1 VELRGLEP
9 LSFDLASE
17 ASPGAAGG
25 LMSGPRRAPARS
37 ANPSLIDVPLGTQ
50 ALPRGE
56 ARFTTPRPQRRH
68 LRGDGYLVLARQQV
82 RHCRHLYFFP
92 TFDGDP
98 GTPARFFR
106 LDRSKS
112 KPCSPI
118 CVFQGLHCTSPS
130 ERPFVVAQFPG
141 TGGGGGGGLGVCAVR
156 SGGMI
161 EASARTSA
169 SGSSALNVSM
179 VTGTASTNEKTISG
193 RPPGTS

>member
-1 VELRGLEP
+1 MVELAGVEP
-9 LSFDLASE
+9 ASFGLASE
-17 ASPGAAGG
+17 ASPGAAGD
-25 LMSGPRRAPARS
+25 LMSGPRRSPARY
-37 ANPSLIDVPLGTQ
+37 ANPSLIDFPLGTQ

-56 ARFTTPRPQRRH
+56 ACFTTPLPQRRH

-118 CVFQGLHCTSPS
+118 CVFQELHCTAAKWPP
-130 ERPFVVAQFPG
+130 EK
-141 TGGGGGGGLGVCAVR
+141 
-156 SGGMI
+156 
-161 EASARTSA
+161 RTSA
-169 SGSSALNVSM
+169 PSSGAHPRVWTSRVRLRVSRATRACRSASCP
-179 VTGTASTNEKTISG
+179 SPPRS
-193 RPPGTS
+193 RPSPCSP